1 MADAEIAT
9 WSCRP
14 DERRVLARLRSATGS
29 RPSIRS
35 PQHWK
40 TDAVDVRVTL
50 AVWPDMIHASH
61 LFCQR
66 ADAGRHAAAVGAFH
80 PLDAGLRTQQ
90 R

>member
-35 PQHWK
+35 PQRWK
-40 TDAVDVRVTL
+40 TGAVDVRVTL
-50 AVWPDMIHASH
+50 EVTPDMIHARH
-61 LFCQR
+61 LFYQQV
-66 ADAGRHAAAVGAFH
+66 AAGRHEAAMGA
-80 PLDAGLRTQQ
+80 LLRTQQ